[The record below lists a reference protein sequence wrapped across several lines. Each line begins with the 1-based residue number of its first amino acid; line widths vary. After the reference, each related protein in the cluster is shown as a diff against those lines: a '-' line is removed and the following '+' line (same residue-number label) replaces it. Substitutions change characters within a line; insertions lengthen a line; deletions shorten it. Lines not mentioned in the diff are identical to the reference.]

1 MGDLGF
7 RFCRLVFKVW
17 VSGLVFR
24 AGQIN
29 WKRTPLQTQGTLS
42 GSTGMGGVCCLGF
55 RVRGVGFKA

>member
-1 MGDLGF
+1 MWDLGF

-29 WKRTPLQTQGTLS
+29 WKRTPLQTHETLS

-55 RVRGVGFKA
+55 QGSGCRF